1 MQDSAN
7 WLHSHGIRTV
17 ECLFSDITGSARGKL
32 VPTAS
37 LLATSELRFS
47 QVGLVQSV
55 SGHCLQQLVPELDP
69 DMRLL
74 PDASTLRQLPW
85 SREPAAMLIHDCL
98 HEDGSLV
105 EFAPRNVLKRVV
117 ARYAELGLTP
127 VVAPEMEF
135 YLFARRSSLDA
146 APQAPACYGSPG
158 DSLRQPY
165 SLDRLHDLDAVLGD
179 IQHGCQCLGIGADTL
194 LQEVGCG
201 QLEINLQ
208 HGDAIALAD
217 QAFLFKRMVREAAAR
232 HQLEACFMAKPL
244 ADDAG
249 SAMHI
254 HQSLVHADSGRNA
267 FSLDNGQPAPRFAHY
282 IAGLQHYLPD
292 ALLLL
297 APYVNSFRRL
307 APFTAAPINVEW
319 GYDNRTCGLRIP
331 HGGPQAR
338 RVENRLPGVD
348 ANPYLAL
355 ATTLACGLLGM
366 QQELQPTAPL
376 DSSAYGRPYAFP
388 RTQLEAVERLSANAE
403 LAAVLGPQFVA
414 TYCQLKLSEWQEFNR
429 QVSPWEYRHLLS
441 QA

>member
-1 MQDSAN
+1 MQNTAD
-7 WLHSHGIRTV
+7 WLHSHGIRQV
-17 ECLFSDITGSARGKL
+17 ECLFSDMTGTARGKT
-32 VPTAS
+32 VPAAT
-37 LLATSELRFS
+37 LLASQDLRFS
-47 QVGLVQSV
+47 QVGLLQSV
-55 SGHCLQQLVPELDP
+55 TGHCLQQLVPELDP
-69 DMRLL
+69 DMRLQA
-74 PDASTLRQLPW
+74 DNTTLRALPW
-85 SREPAAMLIHDCL
+85 RHEPTAMLIHDCL
-98 HEDGSLV
+98 HEDGSLL
-105 EFAPRNVLKRVV
+105 EFAPRNVLRRIV
-117 ARYAELGLTP
+117 ARYAALGLKP

-135 YLFARRSSLDA
+135 YLFARRSTLDET
-146 APQAPACYGSPG
+146 PQAPASYGKAG

-165 SLDRLHDLDAVLGD
+165 ALDRLHDLDEVLAD
-179 IQHGCQCLGIGADTL
+179 IRHGCASLGIGADTL

-208 HGDAIALAD
+208 HGDALALAD

-232 HQLEACFMAKPL
+232 HDLEACFMAKPL

-254 HQSLVHADSGRNA
+254 HQSLVYADSGHNA
-267 FSLDNGQPAPRFAHY
+267 FSQDNGQPAPRFAHY

-297 APYVNSFRRL
+297 APYVNSYRRL

-366 QQELQPTAPL
+366 QQELQPSAPL
-376 DSSAYGRPYAFP
+376 QSSAYGRPYAFP
-388 RTQLEAVERLSANAE
+388 RTQLEAIERLQANQA
-403 LAAVLGPQFVA
+403 LAAILGPQFVS
-414 TYCQLKLSEWQEFNR
+414 TYCQLKLNEWQEFNR
-429 QVSPWEYRHLLS
+429 QVSAWEYRHLFA

>member
-1 MQDSAN
+1 MHNSAD
-7 WLHSHGIRTV
+7 WLHRHDIRTV
-17 ECLFSDITGSARGKL
+17 ECLFSDLIGLARGKVL
-32 VPTAS
+32 PAAT
-37 LLATSELRFS
+37 LLSGNELRFP
-47 QVGLVQSV
+47 QVALVQSV
-55 SGHCLQQLVPELDP
+55 DGNCLQHLVPELDP
-69 DMRLL
+69 DMRLQA
-74 PDASTLRQLPW
+74 DYSTLRQRPW
-85 SREPAAMLIHDCL
+85 SREPAALLIHDCL
-98 HEDGSLV
+98 HEDGSLI
-105 EFAPRNVLKRVV
+105 EFSPRNVLRRVL
-117 ARYAELGLTP
+117 ARYETLGLKP

-135 YLFARRSSLDA
+135 YLFARRQHRDDIPH
-146 APQAPACYGSPG
+146 APDCYGKAG

-165 SLDRLHDLDAVLGD
+165 ALDSLHDLDALIQD
-179 IQHGCQCLGIGADTL
+179 IQHGCQLLGIAADTL

-208 HGDAIALAD
+208 HGDALRLAD
-217 QAFLFKRMVREAAAR
+217 QAFMFKRMVREAAAR
-232 HQLEACFMAKPL
+232 HGLEACFMAKPL

-254 HQSLVHADSGRNA
+254 HQSLVDTDSGRNA
-267 FSLDNGQPAPRFAHY
+267 FSHTDGTAHPRFAHY

-319 GYDNRTCGLRIP
+319 GYDNRSCGLRIP
-331 HGGPQAR
+331 PSGPQAR

-366 QQELQPTAPL
+366 QQQLQATAPL
-376 DSSAYGRPYAFP
+376 ACSAYGRPYAFP
-388 RTQLEAVERLSANAE
+388 RTQLEAVERLAANAP
-403 LAAVLGPQFVA
+403 LAEVLGAQFVS
-414 TYCQLKLSEWQEFNR
+414 TYCQLKLNEWQAFNY
-429 QVSPWEYRHLLS
+429 QISTWEYRQLFS

>member
-1 MQDSAN
+1 MLNPAD
-7 WLHSHGIRTV
+7 WLQHHGIRTV
-17 ECLFSDITGSARGKL
+17 ECLFSDITGTARGKIL
-32 VPTAS
+32 PAS
-37 LLATSELRFS
+37 SVLNGSELRFS

-55 SGHCLQQLVPELDP
+55 SGDCLQQLVPELDP
-69 DMRLL
+69 DMLL
-74 PDASTLRQLPW
+74 QADPTTLRRLPF

-105 EFAPRNVLKRVV
+105 EFSPRNVLHRVLS
-117 ARYAELGLTP
+117 RYAELGLKP

-135 YLFARRSSLDA
+135 YLFARRQQLDA
-146 APQAPACYGSPG
+146 APQAPASYGKAG

-165 SLDRLHDLDAVLGD
+165 ALDRLHDLEPVLDD
-179 IQHGCQCLGIGADTL
+179 IRHGCQLLGIGADTL

-232 HQLEACFMAKPL
+232 HDLEACFMAKPL

-254 HQSLVHADSGRNA
+254 HQSLVDADTGRNA

-297 APYVNSFRRL
+297 APYVNSYRRL

-319 GYDNRTCGLRIP
+319 GFDNRTCGLRIP
-331 HGGPQAR
+331 QAGPQAR

-348 ANPYLAL
+348 ANPYLAM

-366 QQELQPTAPL
+366 QQELPATPPL
-376 DSSAYGRPYAFP
+376 DCSAYGRPYAFA
-388 RTQLEAVERLSANAE
+388 RTQLEAVERLANNQA
-403 LAAVLGPQFVA
+403 LATLLGPQFVS
-414 TYCQLKLSEWQEFNR
+414 TYCQLKLSEWQEFNH
-429 QVSPWEYRHLLS
+429 QVTPWEYRHLLG

>member
-1 MQDSAN
+1 MQNPAD
-7 WLHSHGIRTV
+7 WLHSHDIRSV

-32 VPTAS
+32 LPLHS
-37 LLATSELRFS
+37 LLNAGELRFS
-47 QVGLVQSV
+47 QVGLMQSI
-55 SGHCLQQLVPELDP
+55 SGDCLQQLVPELDP
-69 DMRLL
+69 DMRLQ
-74 PDASTLRQLPW
+74 PDYSTLRPLPW
-85 SREPAAMLIHDCL
+85 RREASAMLIHDCL

-105 EFAPRNVLKRVV
+105 EFSPRNVLKRVV
-117 ARYAELGLTP
+117 ARYAALGLRP

-135 YLFARRSSLDA
+135 YLFAQRQRLDA
-146 APQAPACYGSPG
+146 APQAPASYGKPG

-165 SLDRLHDLDAVLGD
+165 ALDRLHDLDAVLGD
-179 IQHGCQCLGIGADTL
+179 IQHGCQLLGIGADTL

-217 QAFLFKRMVREAAAR
+217 QAFLFKRMVREAATR
-232 HQLEACFMAKPL
+232 HGLEACFMAKPL
-244 ADDAG
+244 AEDAG

-254 HQSLVHADSGRNA
+254 HQSLVEVDSGRNA
-267 FSLDNGQPAPRFAHY
+267 FSLADGNAAPRFAHY

-366 QQELQPTAPL
+366 QDELQPSAPL

-388 RTQLEAVERLSANAE
+388 RTQLEAIERLQANQALAE
-403 LAAVLGPQFVA
+403 ILGPQFVA
-414 TYCQLKLSEWQEFNR
+414 SYCQLKLYEWQEFNR
-429 QVSPWEYRHLLS
+429 QISPWEYRHLLA